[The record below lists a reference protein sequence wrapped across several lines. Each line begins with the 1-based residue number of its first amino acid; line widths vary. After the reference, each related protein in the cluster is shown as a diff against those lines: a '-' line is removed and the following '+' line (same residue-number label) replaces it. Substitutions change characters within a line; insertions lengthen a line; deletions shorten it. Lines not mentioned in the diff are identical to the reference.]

1 MTLQIPVPTGPRTAA
16 HALNRLGFGPRPGD
30 VQQVVTQGLAAW
42 VAEQLSPT
50 ADPSLDAR
58 LSAFTTLTMTTPE
71 AIAANLLDGTVSAR
85 VASELRSSK
94 VIRAVH
100 SKNQLQEVLVDF
112 WFNHLNVY
120 LPDGFL
126 RFSTTSYERD
136 AIRPFVLGKFK
147 DLLSATANHPAM
159 MFYLDNYLSQ
169 VSVFNSS
176 GVLLRGLN
184 ENYGREILELH
195 TVGVDAGYTQADV
208 YDAARCF
215 TGWGIDNVNTGGTFQ
230 YRSANHITTAKS
242 VFGLSIAAG
251 GQKDDGDQVIDYLA
265 AHPLTAH
272 RLCYRLAQRLVADDP
287 PPALVD
293 RCAVAYQANDGDLKI
308 VMETLISSPEFW
320 DDSTGRPAKIKTPVE
335 YAISALRAVNAQV
348 AHADSL
354 RTNIANMGMPLYE
367 CIPPTGYSNRG
378 ADWLNPT
385 SQLMR
390 INFGLDLAA
399 GRIPGATV
407 DLPTTIRNAGGTPED
422 PRSVATVLNAEVL
435 GKRLSP
441 EALNTMSRVAIGT
454 NPTPAAKVAGLC
466 LASGPMQVK

>member
-1 MTLQIPVPTGPRTAA
+1 MTLQIPVPTGPKTAA
-16 HALNRLGFGPRPGD
+16 HALNRLAFGPRPGD
-30 VQQVVTQGLAAW
+30 VRGLMTQGLAAW
-42 VAEQLSPT
+42 IAEQLAPT

-58 LSAFTTLTMTTPE
+58 LSGFTTLTMTTPE
-71 AIAANLLDGTVSAR
+71 VIAANTLDPTVATR
-85 VASELRSSK
+85 VASELRSAK
-94 VIRAVH
+94 VIRGVH
-100 SKNQLQEVLVDF
+100 SKNQLQEALVDF

-136 AIRPFVLGKFK
+136 AIRPFVLGRFK
-147 DLLSATANHPAM
+147 DLLGATANHPAM
-159 MFYLDNYLSQ
+159 MYYLDNYLSQ
-169 VSVFNSS
+169 VSVYNSS

-215 TGWGIDNVNTGGTFQ
+215 TGWGIDNVNTSGNFQ
-230 YRSANHITTAKS
+230 YRSANHVTTAKS
-242 VFGLSIAAG
+242 VFGFSVAAG
-251 GQKDDGDQVIDYLA
+251 GQKEDGDQLIAYLA

-272 RLCYRLAQRLVADDP
+272 RLCYRLAQRFVADDP
-287 PPALVD
+287 PPSLVD
-293 RCAVAYQANDGDLKI
+293 RCTAAYQANDGDLRI

-320 DDSTGRPAKIKTPVE
+320 DDATGRPAKIRTPVE
-335 YAISALRAVNAQV
+335 YAFSALRAVDAQV
-348 AHADSL
+348 ANADSL
-354 RTNIANMGMPLYE
+354 RNYIANMGMPLYE

-390 INFGLDLAA
+390 INFALDLTA
-399 GRIPGATV
+399 GRITGATV
-407 DLPTTIRNAGGTPED
+407 DLPTTIRSAGGTPED
-422 PRSVATVLNAEVL
+422 PRSVAVTLNTEVL
-435 GKRLSP
+435 GKRLSA
-441 EALNTMSRVAIGT
+441 EALNTMSRVATGT